1 MGNNLKKV
9 IMTILVL
16 FVITALPATSRAEE
30 QKQQKPEES
39 KVTGEIGLSALSAY
53 IWRGQELTLH
63 SVVVQPTVTVSY
75 NGFALNVW
83 GNLDTRPYAT
93 DDSKYASQHT
103 ETDYTLSYSPKFGI
117 LQITP
122 GYIYYAL
129 EAPYSG
135 ASDPPDSQEIFL
147 TLGLDTILQPTLTT

>member
-135 ASDPPDSQEIFL
+135 ASDPPDSQEIF
-147 TLGLDTILQPTLTT
+147 